1 MQQNKV
7 QLQQQQQQQSNANG
21 SSNSNNNNDC
31 ILLFEHQPVYTLGRG
46 ASVDHL
52 TFLRKG
58 NDHNAEEKEDD
69 VLEDYRRRLCRTYR
83 GNDASRLTCIDYSRQ
98 TNNGS
103 IKTMAMSV
111 EDEVTYLL
119 QQQQHTPHPPPP
131 VLAPNGAPIYRIER
145 GGEVTFHGPGQLVLY
160 PVLHLQ
166 HSSYQPDLHWYL
178 HQIEEVIIQTLEYY
192 NISSHRDTIN
202 TGVWVGTN
210 KIAAVGVASSRWI
223 TSHGCAL
230 NVNPDLSY
238 FGRDVITPCG
248 IMAEGRGCDEHC

>member
-1 MQQNKV
+1 MVRYYDSTIEN
-7 QLQQQQQQQSNANG
+7 
-21 SSNSNNNNDC
+21 
-31 ILLFEHQPVYTLGRG
+31 E
-46 ASVDHL
+46 ASAAHP
-52 TFLRKG
+52 
-58 NDHNAEEKEDD
+58 AE
-69 VLEDYRRRLCRTYR
+69 
-83 GNDASRLTCIDYSRQ
+83 
-98 TNNGS
+98 
-103 IKTMAMSV
+103 
-111 EDEVTYLL
+111 
-119 QQQQHTPHPPPP
+119 
-131 VLAPNGAPIYRIER
+131 
-145 GGEVTFHGPGQLVLY
+145 
-160 PVLHLQ
+160 

-248 IMAEGRGCDEHC
+248 IMAEGRGVTSIADILQERRRSQRRHNSNGNKSGIDSDDGHDYYDDEASDKCPTVEEVAQVASKCFAKVFQIELVLCGERGDNVIR